1 MKSLISYLKNV
12 RGEFEHIVWPKPRV
26 ALVHTLL
33 IILISAVVAVFI
45 GLLDYVLTS
54 IVGFLINN

>member
-12 RGEFEHIVWPKPRV
+12 RGEFQHIVWPKPRV
-26 ALVHTLL
+26 TLVHTLL

-45 GLLDYVLTS
+45 GLLDYALTS
-54 IVGFLINN
+54 IVGFLIAQ